1 MTHTQRESSDRIN
14 MPANSND
21 PHFPI
26 DPLINDI
33 VTITHII
40 GHIIKLMMIVIIMI
54 RLSSFFFKY
63 QEKKIK

>member
-1 MTHTQRESSDRIN
+1 MTHTHREREFRSN
-14 MPANSND
+14 KYAGNSND

-40 GHIIKLMMIVIIMI
+40 GHIIKSMMIVIIMI
-54 RLSSFFFKY
+54 RLSSFFLNI
-63 QEKKIK
+63 KKKK